1 MTIKSLLVRLVHRT
15 TRSDQ
20 FRLIRYFF
28 AGIAIS
34 LGYTVT
40 IIALVDWL
48 GFISPEVANVV
59 SLILWTIISYFVH
72 REFTFGYDGA
82 YFGSTA
88 RFIFIFVLKLLASVA
103 VIAFITRYYQSS
115 YLIGV
120 VLNWVVLP
128 LISYVAMKL
137 WVFHYDPRLCKT
149 GGHEG

>member
-1 MTIKSLLVRLVHRT
+1 MTTKSLLVRLVYRV

-28 AGIAIS
+28 AGVAIS

-48 GFISPEVANVV
+48 VSPEVANVV

-72 REFTFGYDGA
+72 REFTFRYDGA

-120 VLNWVVLP
+120 MLNWVVLP

-137 WVFHYDPRLCKT
+137 WVFERALVAHTD
-149 GGHEG
+149 

>member
-1 MTIKSLLVRLVHRT
+1 MTTKSLLVRLVHRV

-28 AGIAIS
+28 AGVAIS

-48 GFISPEVANVV
+48 VSPEVANVV

-72 REFTFGYDGA
+72 REFTFRYDGA

-88 RFIFIFVLKLLASVA
+88 RFVFVFVIKLLASVA

-120 VLNWVVLP
+120 MLNWVVLP

-137 WVFHYDPRLCKT
+137 WVFERALFKKFPAR
-149 GGHEG
+149 

>member
-1 MTIKSLLVRLVHRT
+1 MTLLVRLVHRV

-28 AGIAIS
+28 AGVAIS

-48 GFISPEVANVV
+48 VSPEVANVV

-72 REFTFGYDGA
+72 REFTFRYDGA

-120 VLNWVVLP
+120 MLNWVVLP

-137 WVFHYDPRLCKT
+137 WVFERALFKKFPAR
-149 GGHEG
+149 

>member
-1 MTIKSLLVRLVHRT
+1 MTTKSLLVRLVHRA

-40 IIALVDWL
+40 IIALVDRL
-48 GFISPEVANVV
+48 DFISPEVANVV

-72 REFTFGYDGA
+72 REFTFRYDGE
-82 YFGSTA
+82 YSGSTA
-88 RFIFIFVLKLLASVA
+88 RFIFIFVLKLFASVA

-128 LISYVAMKL
+128 LISYFAMKL
-137 WVFHYDPRLCKT
+137 WVFHYDPRLCGT
-149 GGHEG
+149 GGHED

>member
-1 MTIKSLLVRLVHRT
+1 MTLLVRLVHKV

-28 AGIAIS
+28 AGVAIS

-40 IIALVDWL
+40 IIALVNWL
-48 GFISPEVANVV
+48 VSPEVANVV
-59 SLILWTIISYFVH
+59 SLILWTIISYIVH
-72 REFTFGYDGA
+72 REFTFRYDGA

-88 RFIFIFVLKLLASVA
+88 RFIFIFVLKLLASVV
-103 VIAFITRYYQSS
+103 VIALVTRYYQSS

-137 WVFHYDPRLCKT
+137 WVF
-149 GGHEG
+149 E

>member
-1 MTIKSLLVRLVHRT
+1 M
-15 TRSDQ
+15 
-20 FRLIRYFF
+20 
-28 AGIAIS
+28 IAAYPQVGCP
-34 LGYTVT
+34 L
-40 IIALVDWL
+40 A
-48 GFISPEVANVV
+48 ANP
-59 SLILWTIISYFVH
+59 
-72 REFTFGYDGA
+72 
-82 YFGSTA
+82 
-88 RFIFIFVLKLLASVA
+88 RFIFMFVLKLLASVA